1 MRQRQRDGETI
12 SFTECGCV
20 MRAGL
25 VAEIHDRMPLILSPA
40 DYNRWLSEEADPRDL
55 LRPFPAEPMRIWLI
69 STRVNKPGK
78 R

>member
-1 MRQRQRDGETI
+1 
-12 SFTECGCV
+12 

-69 STRVNKPGK
+69 SARVNKPGK